1 MKAAKSAATFLIQPR
16 SVHVWSELW
25 HALAFSLTGTGGALY
40 IYLVF
45 TEIFQR
51 EQSTAVALVSLAL
64 VSLGALIIFTLE
76 ITYRSVFLRYFLTNI
91 GQSWISRGVLALFIF
106 GVLSL
111 ISLLL
116 DTFGVGSQIL
126 DRALTIIAAL
136 AALVVI
142 VYPSMVLSN
151 AAIPF
156 WRSSLL
162 PLEFLVSSGIG
173 GLAIIV
179 LWQVI
184 GDAGIPLRLPVMAL
198 AALLLINLILHLIH
212 LASIASSTRDK
223 TIELLTIGELRR
235 SFLIGF
241 FTLGVGIPLALAIVG
256 YFVDEPGRSPLL
268 LIIAILALQGI
279 FFQRYSVLRGG
290 IKPALL

>member
-1 MKAAKSAATFLIQPR
+1 MKAAESAPTFLIQPR
-16 SVHVWSELW
+16 LVHVWSELW

-40 IYLVF
+40 FYLVF
-45 TEIFQR
+45 TGIFQN
-51 EQSTAVALVSLAL
+51 EQRTAVTLVALTL

-91 GQSWISRGVLALFIF
+91 GQSWISRGVLGLFIF
-106 GVLSL
+106 GILTIV
-111 ISLLL
+111 SLLL
-116 DTFGVGSQIL
+116 DAFGVGSPIPG
-126 DRALTIIAAL
+126 RALTIVAAL
-136 AALVVI
+136 AALVVV
-142 VYPSMVLSN
+142 VYPSMVLST

-184 GDAGIPLRLPVMAL
+184 GDAAIPLRLPVTAL
-198 AALLLINLILHLIH
+198 ASLLLINLILHLVH
-212 LASIASSTRDK
+212 LASIPRSTRDK
-223 TIELLTIGELRR
+223 TIELLTVGKLRR

-241 FTLGVGIPLALAIVG
+241 LTFGIGTPLALGIVS
-256 YFVDEPGRSPLL
+256 YLVDEPGRSPLL
-268 LIIAILALQGI
+268 LVAAILVLQGV
-279 FFQRYSVLRGG
+279 FFQRYSVLRSGV
-290 IKPALL
+290 KPALL